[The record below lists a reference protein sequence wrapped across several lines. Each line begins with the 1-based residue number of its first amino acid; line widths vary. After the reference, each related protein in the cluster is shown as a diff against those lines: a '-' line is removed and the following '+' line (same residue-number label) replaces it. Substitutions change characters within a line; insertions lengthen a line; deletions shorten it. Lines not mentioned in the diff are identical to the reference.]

1 MRHKQHPYRAKINP
15 LWMIFGTLFLLIVPF
30 LVWSSYARI
39 DQISHARG
47 QVIAAAKTQ
56 QIQSAIDGVV
66 EALYVHEGD
75 QVKRGE
81 KLILLERNQAEAAYE
96 DSRAKVA
103 ALKATLARL
112 EAEVYGKPL
121 KFDETIL
128 KEYPEFVENQK
139 ALFQRRQQALND
151 DIKALEE
158 SLALAKEELALNKPL
173 LKRGDIGA
181 TQIIQLKRQIADLK
195 GKITNTRNKYFQ
207 ESQAD
212 MTKAEEELST
222 KEQELTDRQ
231 ITLERTVITSPMNA
245 VVKNI
250 IVTTRGA
257 RVRPGDVIM
266 ELVPFGDE
274 LIVEAKMKPADISFV
289 KAGQLA
295 GVKLDAYDYS
305 IYGIFHGK
313 VKYISPD
320 ALMENTSKGEQYYF
334 RVLITMGETELT
346 AKNGK
351 KIMLTPGMTAQV
363 DIVTG
368 NRSVLTY
375 LTKPIIKTFS
385 EAMHER

>member
-1 MRHKQHPYRAKINP
+1 MRHRKHPYQTKINP
-15 LWMIFGTLFLLIVPF
+15 LWMIFGTLSLVIIPFLL
-30 LVWSSYARI
+30 WSSNARI

-56 QIQSAIDGVV
+56 QIQSAIDGVI
-66 EALYVHEGD
+66 EKIYVREGD
-75 QVKRGE
+75 KIKRGQD
-81 KLILLERNQAEAAYE
+81 LVLLERSQAEAAFE
-96 DSRAKVA
+96 DSEAKVA

-121 KFDETIL
+121 VFDETL
-128 KEYPEFVENQK
+128 KVEYPDFMENQK
-139 ALFQRRQQALND
+139 ALFQRRQQALHD

-158 SLALAKEELALNKPL
+158 SLSLAKEELDLNLPL
-173 LKRGDIGA
+173 LKSGDIGA
-181 TQIIQLKRQIADLK
+181 TEIIRLKRQIAELK

-207 ESQAD
+207 ESQTD

-222 KEQELTDRQ
+222 KEQELTDKR
-231 ITLERTVITSPMNA
+231 ITLERTRITSPMNA
-245 VVKNI
+245 IVKNI
-250 IVTTRGA
+250 IITTRGA

-274 LIVEAKMKPADISFV
+274 LIIEAKMKPSDISFV
-289 KAGQLA
+289 KPGQLA
-295 GVKLDAYDYS
+295 AVKLDAYDYS
-305 IYGIFHGK
+305 IYGVFHGK

-320 ALMENTSKGEQYYF
+320 ALMERTQKGEEYYF
-334 RVLITMGETELT
+334 RVLISMGETELT

-351 KIMLTPGMTAQV
+351 KIILAPGMTTQV
-363 DIVTG
+363 DIITG
-368 NRSVLTY
+368 NRTVLTY

>member
-1 MRHKQHPYRAKINP
+1 
-15 LWMIFGTLFLLIVPF
+15 MIFGTLFLVIVPF
-30 LVWSSYARI
+30 LIWSSLARI

-66 EALYVHEGD
+66 QEIYVHEGD
-75 QVKRGE
+75 KVKRGQ
-81 KLILLERNQAEAAYE
+81 KLVLLEKNQAQAAYE
-96 DSRAKVA
+96 DSKAKVA
-103 ALKATLARL
+103 ALKATLSRL
-112 EAEVYGKPL
+112 KAEVYGKPL
-121 KFDETIL
+121 EFDETIK
-128 KEYPEFVENQK
+128 KEYPEFVENQA

-151 DIKALEE
+151 DIKALQE
-158 SLALAKEELALNKPL
+158 SLDLAKEELALNKPL
-173 LKRGDIGA
+173 LKSGDIGA
-181 TQIIQLKRQIADLK
+181 TEIIRLKRQIADLK

-222 KEQELTDRQ
+222 KEQELADRK
-231 ITLERTVITSPMNA
+231 ITLERTTITSPMNA
-245 VVKNI
+245 IVKNI
-250 IVTTRGA
+250 IVTTQGA

-289 KAGQLA
+289 KPGQTA
-295 GVKLDAYDYS
+295 AVKLDAYDYS

-320 ALMENTSKGEQYYF
+320 ALMEKTPEGEQYYF

>member
-1 MRHKQHPYRAKINP
+1 MRHKRHPYQSKINP
-15 LWMIFGTLFLLIVPF
+15 VWMIFGTLFLVIVPF
-30 LVWSSYARI
+30 LVWSSFARI

-66 EALYVHEGD
+66 EEIYVHEGD
-75 QVKRGE
+75 KVKRGQ
-81 KLILLERNQAEAAYE
+81 KLILLEKNQAQAAYE
-96 DSRAKVA
+96 DSKAKVA
-103 ALKATLARL
+103 ALKATLSRL
-112 EAEVYGKPL
+112 KAEVYGKPL
-121 KFDETIL
+121 VFDETIE
-128 KEYPEFVENQK
+128 KEYPEFVENQR

-158 SLALAKEELALNKPL
+158 SLALAEEELALNKPL
-173 LKRGDIGA
+173 LKSGDIGA
-181 TQIIQLKRQIADLK
+181 TEIIRLKRQIADMK

-222 KEQELTDRQ
+222 QEQELADRR
-231 ITLERTVITSPMNA
+231 ITLERTTISSPMNA
-245 VVKNI
+245 IVKNI
-250 IVTTRGA
+250 IVTTQGA

-274 LIVEAKMKPADISFV
+274 LIVEAKMKPSDISFV
-289 KAGQLA
+289 KPGQIA
-295 GVKLDAYDYS
+295 AVKLDAYDYS

-320 ALMENTSKGEQYYF
+320 ALMEKTPEGEQYYF

>member
-1 MRHKQHPYRAKINP
+1 
-15 LWMIFGTLFLLIVPF
+15 MIFGTLLLLIIPF
-30 LVWSSYARI
+30 LTWSSYARI

-66 EALYVHEGD
+66 EEIHVHEGD
-75 QVKRGE
+75 QVKRGQ
-81 KLILLERNQAEAAYE
+81 KLVLLEREQAEAAYE
-96 DSRAKVA
+96 DRKAKVA
-103 ALKATLARL
+103 ALKATVARL
-112 EAEVYGKPL
+112 QAEVFGTPL
-121 KFDETIL
+121 KFDETL
-128 KEYPEFVENQK
+128 KNEYPEFMENQT
-139 ALFQRRQQALND
+139 ALFKRRQRALND
-151 DIKALEE
+151 EIKALEE
-158 SLALAKEELALNKPL
+158 SLSLAKEELSLNKPL

-195 GKITNTRNKYFQ
+195 GKITNARNKYFQ
-207 ESQAD
+207 ESQAEL
-212 MTKAEEELST
+212 TKTEEELST
-222 KEQELTDRQ
+222 KEQELTDRK

-245 VVKNI
+245 IVKNI

-274 LIVEAKMKPADISFV
+274 LIIEAKMKPADISFV
-289 KAGQLA
+289 KVGQLA
-295 GVKLDAYDYS
+295 AVKLDAYDYS
-305 IYGIFHGK
+305 IYGMFHGK

-320 ALMENTSKGEQYYF
+320 ALIENTSKGEEYYF

-351 KIMLTPGMTAQV
+351 KIILTPGMTAQV

>member
-1 MRHKQHPYRAKINP
+1 MRHRKHPYQTKINP
-15 LWMIFGTLFLLIVPF
+15 LWMIFGTLSLVIIPFLL
-30 LVWSSYARI
+30 WSSNARI

-56 QIQSAIDGVV
+56 QIQSAIDGVI
-66 EALYVHEGD
+66 EKIYVREGD
-75 QVKRGE
+75 KIKRGQD
-81 KLILLERNQAEAAYE
+81 LVLLERSQAEAAFE
-96 DSRAKVA
+96 DSEAKVA

-121 KFDETIL
+121 VFDETL
-128 KEYPEFVENQK
+128 KVEYPDFMENQK
-139 ALFQRRQQALND
+139 ALFQRRQQALHD

-158 SLALAKEELALNKPL
+158 SLSLAKEELDLNLPL
-173 LKRGDIGA
+173 LKSGDIGA
-181 TQIIQLKRQIADLK
+181 TEIIRLKRQIAELK

-207 ESQAD
+207 ESQTD

-222 KEQELTDRQ
+222 KEQELTDKR
-231 ITLERTVITSPMNA
+231 ITLERTRITSPMNA
-245 VVKNI
+245 IVKNI
-250 IVTTRGA
+250 IITTRGA

-274 LIVEAKMKPADISFV
+274 LIVEAKMKPSDISFV
-289 KAGQLA
+289 KPGQRA
-295 GVKLDAYDYS
+295 AVKLDAYDYS
-305 IYGIFHGK
+305 IYGMFQGK

-320 ALMENTSKGEQYYF
+320 ALMERTSKGEEYYF

-351 KIMLTPGMTAQV
+351 KIMLTPGMTTQV

>member
-1 MRHKQHPYRAKINP
+1 VRHRKHPYQTKINP
-15 LWMIFGTLFLLIVPF
+15 LWMILGTLSLVIIPFLL
-30 LVWSSYARI
+30 WSSYARI

-66 EALYVHEGD
+66 EKIYIREGD
-75 QVKRGE
+75 QIKRGQD
-81 KLILLERNQAEAAYE
+81 LVLLERSQAEAAFE
-96 DSRAKVA
+96 NSEAKVV

-112 EAEVYGKPL
+112 VAEVYGKALVFDDSL
-121 KFDETIL
+121 KD
-128 KEYPEFVENQK
+128 YPEFIENQK
-139 ALFQRRQQALND
+139 ALFQRRQQALHD

-158 SLALAKEELALNKPL
+158 SLALGKEELDLNLPL
-173 LKRGDIGA
+173 LKSGDIGA
-181 TQIIQLKRQIADLK
+181 TEIIRLKRQIADLK

-207 ESQAD
+207 ESQTD

-222 KEQELTDRQ
+222 QEQELTDKR
-231 ITLERTVITSPMNA
+231 ITLERTHITSPMNA
-245 VVKNI
+245 IVKNI
-250 IVTTRGA
+250 IITTRGA

-274 LIVEAKMKPADISFV
+274 LIIEAKMKPSDISFV
-289 KAGQLA
+289 KPGQLA
-295 GVKLDAYDYS
+295 AVKLDAYDYS
-305 IYGIFHGK
+305 IYGVFHGK

-320 ALMENTSKGEQYYF
+320 ALMERTQKGEEYYF
-334 RVLITMGETELT
+334 RVLISMGETELT

-351 KIMLTPGMTAQV
+351 KIILTPGMTTQV
-363 DIVTG
+363 DIITG
-368 NRSVLTY
+368 NRTVLTY

>member
-1 MRHKQHPYRAKINP
+1 MRHRKHPYQTKINP
-15 LWMIFGTLFLLIVPF
+15 LWMILGTLSLVIIPF
-30 LVWSSYARI
+30 LIWASYARI

-47 QVIAAAKTQ
+47 QVIAIAKTQ
-56 QIQSAIDGVV
+56 QIQAAIDGVI
-66 EALYVHEGD
+66 EEIYVHEGD
-75 QVKRGE
+75 KIKRGQD
-81 KLILLERNQAEAAYE
+81 LVLLERSQAEAAYD
-96 DSRAKVA
+96 DSEAKVA

-121 KFDETIL
+121 LFDESL
-128 KEYPEFVENQK
+128 KKEYPDFFENQS

-151 DIKALEE
+151 EIKALQE
-158 SLALAKEELALNKPL
+158 SLTLAKEELNLNLPL

-181 TQIIQLKRQIADLK
+181 TEIIRLKRQIADLK

-207 ESQAD
+207 ESQTD

-222 KEQELTDRQ
+222 KEQELTDKK
-231 ITLERTVITSPMNA
+231 ITLERTHITSPMNA
-245 VVKNI
+245 IVNNI
-250 IVTTRGA
+250 IITTRGA

-274 LIVEAKMKPADISFV
+274 LIIEAKMSPSDISFV
-289 KAGQLA
+289 KPGQLA
-295 GVKLDAYDYS
+295 AVKLDAYDYS
-305 IYGIFHGK
+305 IYGMFHGK

-320 ALMENTSKGEQYYF
+320 TLMERSSEGEKYYF
-334 RVLITMGETELT
+334 RVLISMGETELT

-351 KIMLTPGMTAQV
+351 KIELTPGMTAQV
-363 DIVTG
+363 NIVTG

-385 EAMHER
+385 EALHER

>member
-1 MRHKQHPYRAKINP
+1 MRHHRHPYKVTFNP
-15 LWMIFGTLFLLIVPF
+15 VWMIVGTLFLLIVPF
-30 LVWSSYARI
+30 LVWASWAHI
-39 DQISHARG
+39 DQVTHARG
-47 QVIAAAKTQ
+47 QVIASAKTQ
-56 QIQSAIDGVV
+56 QIQSAIDGVI
-66 EALYVHEGD
+66 EKIYVREGD
-75 QVKRGE
+75 KVKRGQ
-81 KLILLERNQAEAAYE
+81 KLVLLERSQAEAAYE
-96 DSRAKVA
+96 DSKAKVA

-121 KFDETIL
+121 KFDEKL
-128 KEYPEFVENQK
+128 KEEYPEFFENQT
-139 ALFQRRQQALND
+139 ALFHRRQQALHD

-173 LKRGDIGA
+173 VKSGDIGK
-181 TQIIQLKRQIADLK
+181 TEIIRLKRQIADLK

-207 ESQAD
+207 DSQAD

-222 KEQELTDRQ
+222 KEQELADKR
-231 ITLERTVITSPMNA
+231 ITLERTVITAPMDA
-245 VVKNI
+245 IVKNI

-274 LIVEAKMKPADISFV
+274 LIIEAKMKPSEISFV
-289 KAGQLA
+289 KPGQLA
-295 GVKLDAYDYS
+295 AVKLDAYDYS
-305 IYGIFHGK
+305 IYGMFHGK

-320 ALMENTSKGEQYYF
+320 TLKERTPEGEQLYF
-334 RVLITMGETELT
+334 RVLIAMGQTELT

-351 KIMLTPGMTAQV
+351 KIELTPGMTAQV

-385 EAMHER
+385 EAFHER